1 MVTVTPKASGR
12 RWNGFAKGQNKMTQK
27 SLSDQFFDIA
37 AIQSEKPFL
46 YEKRHGVWQGQTYG
60 DVANS
65 VLRAAGMLRMLG
77 VNKGDRVV
85 IGAENGI
92 NWAVADLAIMTLGAL
107 VVPSYSTNTMDDH
120 LHVLTDSGA
129 VLAITSSGA
138 LAEKMAEAAEKAT
151 TCKTLICFEDIALK
165 TPTSTLT
172 VTSWDKA
179 LDKVDISISGD
190 VRETLD
196 PDDLSCLIY
205 TSGTGGLPKGV
216 MLTHRSIST
225 NVEDVRQML
234 ERADLVKGQRF
245 LSLLPL
251 SHSYEHTGGL
261 HLPVRMGA
269 EIWYCESVDQVSSN
283 LQEAKPTLMIAVPR
297 LYEVLYDRIERGLK
311 AKGGLSEKLFRK
323 AVALGLK
330 KLDGGR
336 LSLAEKI
343 TDRILERL
351 VRAKVRQRLGG
362 RLRYFCSGGA
372 PLNPDIGRFFL
383 AIGVGIL
390 QGYGQTEASPVISLN
405 PPDDIRIATVG
416 IPMSSVDLML
426 DDDGQI
432 LVRGDMVMKGY
443 WNKPDETAETIQDGW
458 LHTGD
463 IGQIDDDGYLMITGR
478 KKEIIVNSGGDNI
491 APARLE
497 AMLCIHADIEQAML
511 TGDKRP
517 WLAAVIVPSSEING
531 LPKAEQH
538 KRLKL
543 ACDSINA
550 NLSKLE
556 KIRRFVIADEPFTID
571 NGEMTPTLKV
581 RRHVVMKRYA
591 KTLDELYKS

>member
-1 MVTVTPKASGR
+1 
-12 RWNGFAKGQNKMTQK
+12 MTLK

-37 AIQSEKPFL
+37 ASQSEKPFL
-46 YEKRHGVWQGQTYG
+46 YEKKHGVWQGQTYG
-60 DVANS
+60 EVANS
-65 VLRAAGMLRMLG
+65 VLRAAGMLCMLG

-129 VLAITSSGA
+129 VLAITSTGA
-138 LAEKMAEAAEKAT
+138 LAEKMAEAAEKAK

-165 TPTSTLT
+165 TPTRTLM

-179 LDKVDISISGD
+179 LEKVDISISGE

-311 AKGGLSEKLFRK
+311 AKGGLSENLFRK

-336 LSLAEKI
+336 LTLTEKI
-343 TDRILERL
+343 ADRILERL

-405 PPDDIRIATVG
+405 PPDDIRISTVG
-416 IPMSSVDLML
+416 IPVSSVDLML

-432 LVRGDMVMKGY
+432 LIRGDMVMKGY

-517 WLAAVIVPSSEING
+517 WLAAVIVPSSEINA

-538 KRLKL
+538 KRLKM

-556 KIRRFVIADEPFTID
+556 KIRRFIIADEPFTID

-591 KTLDELYKS
+591 KTLDELY